1 MIDKV
6 TIYCSSSN
14 SLPSKYYEETN
25 KIGQLLA
32 KENITIIYGGGGAGL
47 MGTLADSALKNDGK
61 VIGVI
66 PRFMKAVEWDHKG
79 VNLMIETEDMA
90 ERKKILIEGT
100 DAVIA
105 LPGGVGTFE
114 ELFEVLSAKRLGL
127 FIKPIIIYNFEG
139 FYNPIIE
146 MLETCIEENFMGK
159 QHRVI
164 WTEVTRSE
172 DLVGA
177 IKNAPTWTESAID
190 NAKT

>member
-32 KENITIIYGGGGAGL
+32 KENITIIYGGGASGL

-127 FIKPIIIYNFEG
+127 FTKPIIIYNFEG
-139 FYNPIIE
+139 FYNHIIE

>member
-79 VNLMIETEDMA
+79 VNLMIETEYMA

-127 FIKPIIIYNFEG
+127 FTKPIIIYNFEG

>member
-1 MIDKV
+1 MINKV

-14 SLPSKYYEETN
+14 SLPPKYYRET
-25 KIGQLLA
+25 KRIGQLLA
-32 KENITIIYGGGGAGL
+32 KENITIIYGGGSSGL
-47 MGTLADSALKNDGK
+47 MGTLADSALENDGK

-79 VNLMIETEDMA
+79 VSLLIETEDMA

-127 FIKPIIIYNFEG
+127 FTKPIIIYNFQG

-146 MLETCIEENFMGK
+146 MLETCVEENFMGK
-159 QHRVI
+159 QHRDI
-164 WTEVTRSE
+164 WTEVTQLE
-172 DLVGA
+172 DLIEA
-177 IKNAPTWTESAID
+177 MKNAPAWSESAID